1 MVTRIGSVG
10 SGMETQLR
18 RLAVSRVGEK
28 LIVGADF
35 DLVGVGV
42 NLEDVEGVGAADAEA
57 LALAD
62 GEAVDAFVMAHD
74 YHFAFAG
81 GGDQVAGGVG
91 EGLVLFVQIGLEELG
106 VAAAGDEAD
115 FLRVGLLGEVEAV
128 AGGHLADGWL
138 LHLSEREEGAGELSL
153 GEAEEEVGLVLG
165 GVGGAGENPAAA
177 GFVEAVARVV
187 AGGDALGADLAGGE
201 EELIELEMVVAEGA
215 GDGGAAGEV
224 FADEGAD
231 DFGFETVLGVDEV
244 VGDAEVLGYVAG
256 VVDVVDGAAAALRN
270 GFGQALA
277 SVIGGEAALVPE
289 LEGEADEGMS
299 LGVQKRGD
307 GGGIDAAGHGYC
319 DGVLLR
325 HKTT

>member
-1 MVTRIGSVG
+1 
-10 SGMETQLR
+10 
-18 RLAVSRVGEK
+18 
-28 LIVGADF
+28 
-35 DLVGVGV
+35 
-42 NLEDVEGVGAADAEA
+42 
-57 LALAD
+57 
-62 GEAVDAFVMAHD
+62 MAHD

-187 AGGDALGADLAGGE
+187 AGGDALGADLAGG
-201 EELIELEMVVAEGA
+201 VALGDGDGDRGA
-215 GDGGAAGEV
+215 GLVVRQQRRDFDDPDAARDAVLAGLDREAVQAHVGGEHQRVADQTFAGEDV
-224 FADEGAD
+224 RHARRSRCP
-231 DFGFETVLGVDEV
+231 
-244 VGDAEVLGYVAG
+244 VG
-256 VVDVVDGAAAALRN
+256 
-270 GFGQALA
+270 
-277 SVIGGEAALVPE
+277 S
-289 LEGEADEGMS
+289 
-299 LGVQKRGD
+299 
-307 GGGIDAAGHGYC
+307 
-319 DGVLLR
+319 
-325 HKTT
+325 